1 MASPPRIV
9 SLLPSATEMVCALGL
24 GDALVGVSH
33 ECDWPEEVQGLPV
46 LTSARVKTSSSSK
59 TIDRDVRRLL
69 KDALAVYDID
79 VDGLKRARPDII
91 VTQDLCEVCA
101 VAFEDVCAAA
111 KEVANPDLQVVNLHP
126 RRLADI
132 WEDLRRLGA
141 ACSQSQAADN
151 VVAEAHRRID
161 EITRSLSGRPRPNV
175 LTIEWLD
182 PVMIGGLWMPELID
196 LAGGNPLVTQSGE
209 LAPTLTTE
217 ALQALEPAP
226 DLVLVKPCGFSI
238 DRTLEEEPI
247 LRSLFN
253 IANWPAVRSGQIYI
267 ADGNAF
273 FNRPGPR
280 IVDSLEILA
289 ASIHPDLFG
298 TLVEKHRDHVLH
310 WKPS

>member
-1 MASPPRIV
+1 MPSPLRIV
-9 SLLPSATEMVCALGL
+9 SLLPSATELVCALGL
-24 GDALVGVSH
+24 SDALVGISH
-33 ECDWPEEVQGLPV
+33 ECDFPEEVQGLPV
-46 LTSARVKTSSSSK
+46 LTSARVVTSSSSVV
-59 TIDRDVRRLL
+59 IDRDVRRLL
-69 KDALAVYDID
+69 SDALAVYDID
-79 VDGLKRARPDII
+79 VEGLKRARPDII

-111 KEVANPDLQVVNLHP
+111 RELANPDLQVVNLHP
-126 RRLADI
+126 KRLADI
-132 WEDLRRLGA
+132 WDDLRRLGT
-141 ACSQSQAADN
+141 ACSREPTAEN
-151 VVAEAHRRID
+151 VVAEAQRRID
-161 EITRSLSGRPRPNV
+161 EIAARVSGRPRPNV

-196 LAGGNPLVTQSGE
+196 LAGGSPLVTRSGE

-217 ALQALEPAP
+217 ALQALDPAP
-226 DLVLVKPCGFSI
+226 DLVLVKPCGFPI

-298 TLVEKHRDHVLH
+298 TLVEKHRGHVLH